1 MQSRPSVG
9 RKQSSGA
16 LEAGP
21 SAPSLLETRNVLS
34 QTDGGFFVG
43 DGAAQPRKGGRYPPP
58 TPTRFRAQLP
68 QSGKDP
74 EKDFG
79 WSRGCGARTLLSS
92 MGHMLMITPSPQTC
106 TFLSATSKKTRAR
119 SPRSRLRTVPRQTE
133 RANPQQAEPPLQV
146 FPADF

>member
-43 DGAAQPRKGGRYPPP
+43 DGAAQPREGGRYPPP

-92 MGHMLMITPSPQTC
+92 MGQMSMITPSPQDLHLPECDKQEDTSQIP
-106 TFLSATSKKTRAR
+106 TQPVAHSPEANGEGKPTAGKAATPGLSS
-119 SPRSRLRTVPRQTE
+119 
-133 RANPQQAEPPLQV
+133 
-146 FPADF
+146 